1 VKGIST
7 QEMVQFYAEAAIAV
21 VPSVYEGFGLPAGEA
36 MACGVPVVSTDG
48 GALPEVVGDAGV
60 IVPAKNVDALVEAIS
75 SLLQDP
81 QRRGQ
86 LGARGKRRIEE
97 NFCWQ
102 VCAGQM
108 TAYYRQVL
116 ANENR

>member
-1 VKGIST
+1 
-7 QEMVQFYAEAAIAV
+7 
-21 VPSVYEGFGLPAGEA
+21 
-36 MACGVPVVSTDG
+36 VPVVSTDG

-60 IVPAKNVDALVEAIS
+60 IVPAKNVDALVEAID

-81 QRRGQ
+81 QRRDE

-102 VCAGQM
+102 VCARQM

-116 ANENR
+116 ANENS